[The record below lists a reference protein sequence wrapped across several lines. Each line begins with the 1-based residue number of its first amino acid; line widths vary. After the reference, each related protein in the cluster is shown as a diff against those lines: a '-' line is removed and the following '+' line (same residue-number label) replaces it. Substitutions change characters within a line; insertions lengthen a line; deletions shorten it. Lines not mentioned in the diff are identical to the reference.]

1 METGDIQMKT
11 RAAAAALVCCA
22 AIASAQNAN
31 GANNAERA
39 SFYLISRT
47 AIGTMDTVIVERSS
61 RTARELTGEF
71 LDRARGGRLSYA
83 ATLAP
88 NGSITR
94 LVTRYFPSATD
105 TAGAR
110 SVFAI
115 GGDSVIAQ
123 VGSAAPAHIP
133 SASGAQAMVNPSIAF
148 MEQAV
153 LHALALGG
161 VKQSFPLFIVGAPQP
176 VPAIVTWVGSDSVRL
191 EYAGASMHLAVSP
204 TGRVLGG
211 RMPARGLTI
220 VRGPALDALVAS
232 RRDYSAPP
240 GAPYT
245 AEDVVVTT
253 AAGLKLTGTM
263 TIPRGAKSK
272 LPAVVT
278 ITGSGPEDRD
288 EESAALK
295 GYRPFREL
303 ADTLGRRGIA
313 VLRLD
318 DRGVNGSDVGP
329 RTVTS
334 KDFADDIRAGVAYV
348 RTRPEIDPAR
358 VALIGHSEGGMIAPM
373 IAATD
378 PKLRAI
384 VLMAGN
390 ASPGREILRAQQVYA
405 IDSMAH
411 LTGAARESALAQSAR
426 ATDSLAETTPWM
438 KFFLEYD
445 PSVVARQVKTP
456 VLILQ
461 GATDHQVPASEAE
474 KLAAAFRAG
483 GNSRV
488 TVRVF
493 PQTNHLFVPDAAGG
507 FDYGKLPSLH
517 VRPEVLGTIADWL
530 SEEFR

>member
-1 METGDIQMKT
+1 MKSP
-11 RAAAAALVCCA
+11 AAVAALVCCA
-22 AIASAQNAN
+22 TIVSAQNGN
-31 GANNAERA
+31 TAERA

-47 AIGTMDTVIVERSS
+47 AIGTTDTIIVERSA
-61 RTARELTGEF
+61 RTATELTGEF
-71 LDRARGGRLSYA
+71 LDRARGGRLSYV

-88 NGSITR
+88 DGSITR
-94 LVTRYFPSATD
+94 LVTRYFRSAADTVGDPSTF
-105 TAGAR
+105 
-110 SVFAI
+110 VI
-115 GGDSVIAQ
+115 GGDSIIAQ
-123 VGSAAPAHIP
+123 IGSAGPAHIP
-133 SASGAQAMVNPSIAF
+133 SASGAQAVVNPSIAF
-148 MEQAV
+148 MEQMV
-153 LHALALGG
+153 LHARALGG

-176 VPAIVTWVGSDSVRL
+176 VPALVTWVGSDSVTL
-191 EYAGASMHLAVSP
+191 EYAGVSMHLAVSP
-204 TGRVLGG
+204 TGRVQGG
-211 RMPARGLTI
+211 GMPARALTI
-220 VRGPALDALVAS
+220 VRGPALDALVAT
-232 RRDYSAPP
+232 RRDYSAPA

-253 AAGLKLTGTM
+253 PAGLKLTGTL

-288 EESAALK
+288 EESTALK

-318 DRGVNGSDVGP
+318 DRGVNGSDIGP
-329 RTVTS
+329 RTATS

-358 VALIGHSEGGMIAPM
+358 VALVGHSEGGMIAPM
-373 IAATD
+373 IAESD

-411 LTGAARESALAQSAR
+411 LTGAARETALAQSAR
-426 ATDSLAETTPWM
+426 ATDSLAASAPWM
-438 KFFLEYD
+438 KFFLEHD
-445 PSVVARQVKTP
+445 PSAVARNVKTP

-461 GATDHQVPASEAE
+461 GATDRQVPASEAE

-493 PQTNHLFVPDAAGG
+493 PQTNHLFVADATGG

-517 VRPEVLGTIADWL
+517 VRPEVLGAIADWL
-530 SEEFR
+530 SDQFR